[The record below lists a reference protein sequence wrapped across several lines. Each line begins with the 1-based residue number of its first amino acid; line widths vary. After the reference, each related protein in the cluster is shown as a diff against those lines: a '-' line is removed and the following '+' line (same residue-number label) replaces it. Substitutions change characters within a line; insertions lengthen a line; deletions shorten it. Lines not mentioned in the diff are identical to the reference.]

1 MDISYTFRFSD
12 YAALATAMRSHRRRR
27 IQQFAVWFLVLVNFG
42 LGLHLLQ
49 PGGEGPLQWRSAS
62 FNFGIGLAVL
72 LFFAAAIPWL
82 LRYNYKRT
90 GLDGQTIRVRLEDD
104 AFTASQ
110 RGAQSRIEWSA
121 IVRHSQLPTH
131 AFLWLNKM
139 QGAIIPFDAFADTKS
154 RDAFLA
160 FINSKVPLSA

>member
-1 MDISYTFRFSD
+1 MEISYIFRLSD
-12 YAALATAMRSHRRRR
+12 YAALATALRSQRRRR
-27 IQQFAVWFLVLVNFG
+27 IEQFAVWFLVLVNIG

-49 PGGEGPLQWRSAS
+49 PGGVGPLQWKSAS
-62 FNFGIGLAVL
+62 FNFGIGLVIL
-72 LFFAAAIPWL
+72 LFITAVIPWV

-90 GLDGQTIRVRLEDD
+90 GLDGQTIRVRLDDD
-104 AFTASQ
+104 AVTASQ
-110 RGAQSRIEWSA
+110 RGAETRIEWPA
-121 IVRHSQLPTH
+121 VVRHSQLPNH

-139 QGAIIPFDAFADTKS
+139 QGVIIPFDAFADTKS